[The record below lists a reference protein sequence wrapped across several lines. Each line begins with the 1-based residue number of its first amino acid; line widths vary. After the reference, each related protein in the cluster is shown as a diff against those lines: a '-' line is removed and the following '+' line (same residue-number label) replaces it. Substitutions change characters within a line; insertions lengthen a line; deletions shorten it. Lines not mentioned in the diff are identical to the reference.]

1 MATTRHASRPRESEA
16 RRLQRDV
23 DSFTKTISLQMRHRA
38 SLEDS
43 LRELGGNVTRKR
55 EEMKAVL
62 LNQREIGRLEGK
74 LEVLNRQLVAEKAK
88 LNKDLSE
95 NEALRDQITEY
106 RREKANLDDYFK
118 EKQRQSLEMSQ
129 QAQSLRL
136 QNLSFEQSES
146 NFKLELLTM
155 REKASKRTFD
165 LETQS
170 FAVQTERKAHKKREK
185 RVSISQLLDQ
195 TVYKDSIS
203 VLRGLDRDWRAQ
215 VKRERER
222 VESYSRTIKV
232 LRESLEEIRTATG
245 LGVLRDIVTAVVKSN
260 EQERMIVEQLGKS
273 ASEAEFL
280 QKVLGSLRAQR
291 QATREGQRAALEQ
304 QTAKLNTLKQEL
316 ETLRDMLTVQTTRR
330 QKLTRDMQS
339 IFPLLQHLLSLF
351 ITHNIP
357 PHYQYPQEPLSFSE
371 SELLTRVNALE
382 AGLSYLLT
390 YLSAGLPV
398 LNGSDL
404 SPKAFNST
412 ITIVPPH
419 GNSEWRLSEDSD
431 EQPLTEAE
439 FRSRAAR
446 RVPIPKLW

>member
-1 MATTRHASRPRESEA
+1 
-16 RRLQRDV
+16 
-23 DSFTKTISLQMRHRA
+23 
-38 SLEDS
+38 
-43 LRELGGNVTRKR
+43 
-55 EEMKAVL
+55 
-62 LNQREIGRLEGK
+62 
-74 LEVLNRQLVAEKAK
+74 
-88 LNKDLSE
+88 
-95 NEALRDQITEY
+95 
-106 RREKANLDDYFK
+106 
-118 EKQRQSLEMSQ
+118 
-129 QAQSLRL
+129 
-136 QNLSFEQSES
+136 
-146 NFKLELLTM
+146 
-155 REKASKRTFD
+155 
-165 LETQS
+165 
-170 FAVQTERKAHKKREK
+170 
-185 RVSISQLLDQ
+185 LDQ

-203 VLRGLDRDWRAQ
+203 VLRGLDRDWRAH
-215 VKRERER
+215 VERERER

-291 QATREGQRAALEQ
+291 QASREGQRAALEQ

-316 ETLRDMLTVQTTRR
+316 ETLRDMLTAQTTRR

-339 IFPLLQHLLSLF
+339 LFPLLQHLLSLF
-351 ITHNIP
+351 QTHNIP
-357 PHYQYPQEPLSFSE
+357 PHYPYPQEPLSFSE

-390 YLSAGLPV
+390 YLSAGGLPV

-404 SPKAFNST
+404 SPKAFNSI

-419 GNSEWRLSEDSD
+419 GNSEWRLSEDSE
-431 EQPLTEAE
+431 EQPLTESE

>member
-1 MATTRHASRPRESEA
+1 MATRHASCPRESEA
-16 RRLQRDV
+16 RRLQRDI

-55 EEMKAVL
+55 EEMKTLL
-62 LNQREIGRLEGK
+62 LNQREIGRLEGR
-74 LEVLNRQLVAEKAK
+74 LEVLNRQLVEEKAK
-88 LNKDLSE
+88 LSKDLSG
-95 NEALRDQITEY
+95 NEALREQITEY
-106 RREKANLDDYFK
+106 RREKVSLNEYFK
-118 EKQRQSLEMSQ
+118 EKQRKSLEMSQ

-136 QNLSFEQSES
+136 QHLSFEQSES

-155 REKASKRTFD
+155 REKASKLTFD

-170 FAVQTERKAHKKREK
+170 FAAQTERKTHKKREK
-185 RVSISQLLDQ
+185 RMSISQLLDQ

-215 VKRERER
+215 AKREKDR
-222 VESYSRTIKV
+222 VESYSKTIKV
-232 LRESLEEIRTATG
+232 LRDSLEEIRTATG

-273 ASEAEFL
+273 AAEAEYL
-280 QKVLGSLRAQR
+280 QKVLSSLRAQR
-291 QATREGQRAALEQ
+291 QASREEHRAALERQ
-304 QTAKLNTLKQEL
+304 SAKLNTLKQEL
-316 ETLRDMLTVQTTRR
+316 ETLRNMLTTQTTKR

-351 ITHNIP
+351 RTYNIP
-357 PHYQYPQEPLSFSE
+357 PHYSYPQEPLSCSE
-371 SELLTRVNALE
+371 SELLTRINALE
-382 AGLSYLLT
+382 AGISYLLT
-390 YLSAGLPV
+390 YLSTGLPV

-419 GNSEWRLSEDSD
+419 GNSERRLSEDSD

-439 FRSRAAR
+439 FRRRAAR